1 MMDDDLMFSMEEE
14 EGMAKRP
21 PVHRRGASQRT
32 CSLSGSNASED
43 DDDDEDHF
51 ILPILVDS
59 AKEICHHL
67 KDLVN
72 TRQLSNSLPKSSFS
86 YRVSLCS
93 TGTFHMLF
101 MFTCTCKDGQLPL
114 DFSS

>member
-32 CSLSGSNASED
+32 CSLSGSNASE

-93 TGTFHMLF
+93 TGSFHMLF
-101 MFTCTCKDGQLPL
+101 TFTCTCKDGQMPL

>member
-32 CSLSGSNASED
+32 CSLSGSNASE

-101 MFTCTCKDGQLPL
+101 MFTCTCKDGQMPL

>member
-32 CSLSGSNASED
+32 CSLSGSNASE